1 MNQGELVQ
9 KLDAFFAVQ
18 QYDERAYW
26 QRVIPSAAL
35 SAYEHLAR
43 AEFFGG
49 TWNGLM
55 LDATAEVD
63 RVYLI
68 VFPGQAVLDTI
79 LALEL
84 ERGAP
89 GALIFAHHPTDFE
102 ESGRGFIG
110 ISEAQLED
118 LREHN
123 ISAYCCH
130 APLDNHAEIN
140 TASALAKALKLRD
153 VQPIITAAGP
163 IDGVH
168 GNVRD
173 LNFGQ
178 MAERLAEVTEL
189 PYIRYNQIRF
199 NAQPVE
205 HVAVLPGG
213 GDQKER
219 LERVRALRC
228 DTLITG
234 YWWPSGSHEYAEE
247 QRAAL
252 RTLIPDLPM
261 NLLGASH
268 YASEMVVLRDI
279 LPGWFRGVGVEA
291 RFVRQPEPW
300 R

>member
-18 QYDERAYW
+18 QYDERERW
-26 QRVIPSAAL
+26 QRLIPSGAL
-35 SAYEHLAR
+35 SAYAHLAR
-43 AEFFGG
+43 EAFVEG

-55 LDATAEVD
+55 LDSTAEVD

-68 VFPGQAVLDTI
+68 VFPAQAVLDTI

-102 ESGRGFIG
+102 ENGRGFIG

-123 ISAYCCH
+123 ISYYCCH
-130 APLDNHAEIN
+130 APLDHHPEIN
-140 TASALAKALKLRD
+140 TAAALAKALKLRD
-153 VQPIITAAGP
+153 VQPLTTPEGQN
-163 IDGVH
+163 DGVH
-168 GNVRD
+168 GYARD
-173 LNFGQ
+173 VNFGQ
-178 MAERLAEVTEL
+178 MAERLAEATEL
-189 PYIRYNQIRF
+189 PYIRYSQIRF

-205 HVAVLPGG
+205 HVAVFPGG
-213 GDQKER
+213 GDRPAR
-219 LERVRALRC
+219 LERAHALGC
-228 DTLITG
+228 DTYITG
-234 YWWPSGSHEYAEE
+234 QWWPTGHHEYAEH

-252 RTLIPDLPM
+252 RELIPQLPM

-268 YASEMVVLRDI
+268 YASEMVVLRDL
-279 LPGWFRGVGVEA
+279 LPAWFRGAGVEA
-291 RFVRQPEPW
+291 RFIRQPEPW

>member
-9 KLDAFFAVQ
+9 KLDDFFAVQ
-18 QYDERAYW
+18 QYDESAYW
-26 QRVIPSAAL
+26 QSVIPSAAK
-35 SAYEHLAR
+35 SVYESLAR
-43 AEFFGG
+43 AEFFQG

-55 LDATAEVD
+55 LESSAEVD

-89 GALIFAHHPTDFE
+89 GALIFSHHPTDFE

-123 ISAYCCH
+123 ISLYCCH
-130 APLDNHAEIN
+130 APLDNHPEIN
-140 TASALAKALKLRD
+140 TAAALAKALKLRD
-153 VQPIITAAGP
+153 MQPITTPEGQN
-163 IDGVH
+163 DGVH
-168 GNVRD
+168 GYARD
-173 LNFGQ
+173 VNFGQ
-178 MAERLAEVTEL
+178 MAERLAEATEL
-189 PYIRYNQIRF
+189 PYIRYSQIRF

-213 GDQKER
+213 GDQPAR
-219 LERVRALRC
+219 LESAHALGC
-228 DTLITG
+228 DTVITG
-234 YWWPSGSHEYAEE
+234 QWWPGGQYEYAEQ

-252 RTLIPDLPM
+252 RALIPQLPM

-268 YASEMVVLRDI
+268 YASEMVVLRDM
-279 LPGWFRGVGVEA
+279 LPAWFRGVGVEA
-291 RFVRQPEPW
+291 RFIRQPEPW